1 MRHIFNKKNITLK
14 EYNTDYHLSVLLKE
28 TVDGLNINPKGTYV
42 DLTFG
47 GGGHSREILS
57 RLDEDGRLIAFDQDE
72 DALANAPD
80 DKRFQLL
87 KYNFRFMQR
96 ALRLIGIK
104 QVDGVLADL
113 GVSSFQF
120 DTAERGFSYRFN
132 GPLDMRMSKENP
144 RTAQD
149 IINTYTAEQLQNIFS
164 TLGEVRN
171 AKTLANALVQARSR
185 KKITTIQELLAIV
198 EKNMMGNKFKYL
210 GQVFQAIRMEV
221 NEELTVL
228 KEMLQQT
235 ENVVKP
241 GGRISII
248 TFHSLED
255 RLVKNWIKNGNF
267 DSEPARDSYGN
278 AYTPFVPTIKKP
290 IEATAEELKMNSR
303 AHSAR
308 LRIGTRT
315 EQTQ

>member
-1 MRHIFNKKNITLK
+1 MKDH
-14 EYNTDYHLSVLLKE
+14 NTDYHLSVLLKE
-28 TVDGLNINPKGTYV
+28 SVDALNINPKGTYV

-57 RLDEDGRLIAFDQDE
+57 RLDADGRLIAFDQDE
-72 DALANAPD
+72 DALANVPESD
-80 DKRFQLL
+80 NRFQLL
-87 KYNFRFMQR
+87 KYNFRYMQR

-144 RTAQD
+144 RTAQT
-149 IINTYTAEQLQNIFS
+149 IINTYTAEQLQSIFS

-171 AKTLANALVQARSR
+171 AKTLALAIVQARGR
-185 KKITTIQELLAIV
+185 KKITTIQEFLAVV

-221 NEELTVL
+221 NEELEVL
-228 KEMLQQT
+228 KDMLQQT
-235 ENVVKP
+235 AKVIKP
-241 GGRISII
+241 NGRLAVI

-267 DSEPARDSYGN
+267 DSEPARDFYGN
-278 AYTPFVPTIKKP
+278 AYVPFEPTIKKP
-290 IEATAEELKMNSR
+290 IEASAEELKNNSR

-308 LRIGTRT
+308 LRIGTRLQDPT
-315 EQTQ
+315 E

>member
-267 DSEPARDSYGN
+267 DSEPARDFYGN